1 MIKASAQ
8 TIPAGSTPQG
18 TGTQTRIIEAALDTL
33 KTRGFSGATARAIAR
48 RGGFNQALIFYH
60 FGSVSAL
67 LLRALDATS
76 RQRMDAYTALLDES
90 SSVQD
95 LIAAAV
101 RIYQEDLDSGHI
113 TVLSEII
120 AGSLSH
126 PELGPEVVARME
138 PWIDFAERAIT
149 KVTERSPW
157 SQLLPARELAFAVV
171 AFYLGI
177 EMLNHLEG
185 NRERAE
191 PLFQMATELAPLV
204 DSMLGGSR

>member
-1 MIKASAQ
+1 VIKASAQ
-8 TIPAGSTPQG
+8 TATDRGTAQG
-18 TGTQTRIIEAALDTL
+18 GDTQARIIEAALDTL
-33 KTRGFSGATARAIAR
+33 KRRGFSGATARAIAR

-60 FGSVSAL
+60 FGTLNVL

-95 LIAAAV
+95 LIAAAI

-126 PELGPEVVARME
+126 PELGPEVLGRME

-149 KVTERSPW
+149 KVTAGSPW
-157 SQLLPARELAFAVV
+157 GQMLPARELAFAVV

-191 PLFQMATELAPLV
+191 PLFQMATGLAPLV
-204 DSMLGGSR
+204 DSMLGGPR